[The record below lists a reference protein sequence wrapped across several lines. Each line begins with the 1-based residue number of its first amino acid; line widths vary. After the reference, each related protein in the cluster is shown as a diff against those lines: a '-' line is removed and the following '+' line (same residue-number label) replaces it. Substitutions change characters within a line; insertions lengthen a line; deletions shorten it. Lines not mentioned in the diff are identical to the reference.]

1 MKKSFLV
8 AATISFAAILA
19 AETPQ
24 LNWRLPKCARI
35 EGDILIVDV
44 PKGDPETRVEAHAHC
59 EADLDLS
66 PFLADGRGA
75 VLRVRVR
82 ARDVTKP
89 DYNWNGVKCMFRY
102 VSDVDGNKV
111 WPGCQFPLGTFD
123 WRTAQVRVNWLNAKG
138 TPRNG
143 KATLVLGLQGCT
155 GHAEFDLSTLTIESE
170 DLGIPRVNDD
180 YIVHY
185 PNDDELRAS
194 DVGALRQMTNDDNS
208 VIAAEG
214 RSSLRPSAARRCT
227 MPLRGVMSPG
237 RNMTED
243 DVETLHQWG
252 ATLIRFQITR
262 NWHKINDNQDLDEYA
277 RWVDRR
283 LNNLEDVLR
292 WCDARG
298 MKVCVDLHALPGG
311 KWGERD
317 GQPIEMNMFSNDR
330 FADAFIDTWR
340 RIATR
345 FNGNPAL
352 YGYDLVNEPTQRG
365 PVKHNYW
372 ELQRRAAE
380 AVREID
386 PVTPIV
392 FAANL
397 ANSAPAFRYLSPLAM
412 DNVIYQA
419 HVYLPGGF
427 THQGVNSNSYS
438 TPERPLTWPGTD
450 PITGETWDKDWLRKA
465 IQPIRDFQLKHQCRI
480 YVGEFS
486 AAAWATGAEN
496 YLRDCI
502 DLFEEYGWDWTY
514 HAFRESP
521 IWDVD
526 MVPPEGIA
534 EPKSQDLVPA
544 TSDTPRK
551 QVLLDGFR
559 R

>member
-1 MKKSFLV
+1 MNSTRPLSLV
-8 AATISFAAILA
+8 LAAVASSALLA

-24 LNWRLPKCARI
+24 FNWRLPKCARI
-35 EGDILIVDV
+35 DENNILVVDV
-44 PKGDPETRVEAHAHC
+44 PPGDPNTNVEANAHC
-59 EADLDLS
+59 EADIDLS
-66 PFLADGRGA
+66 PLLAATDA
-75 VLRVRVR
+75 VVMRVRVR
-82 ARDVTKP
+82 ARDITKP
-89 DYNWNGVKCMFRY
+89 DRNWNGVKTMFRY
-102 VSDVDGNKV
+102 VSEVDGHKA

-123 WRTAQVRVNWLNAKG
+123 WREAVVRVNWLNAKG
-138 TPRNG
+138 LPKDG
-143 KATLVLGLQGCT
+143 KATVVLGLQGCT
-155 GHAEFDLSTLTIESE
+155 GHAEFDLSSLRIESE
-170 DLGIPRVNDD
+170 DLGIPRVNGD
-180 YIVHY
+180 YIVKY
-185 PNDDELRAS
+185 PEAAS
-194 DVGALRQMTNDDNS
+194 K
-208 VIAAEG
+208 
-214 RSSLRPSAARRCT
+214 
-227 MPLRGVMSPG
+227 PLRGVMSPG

-243 DVETLHQWG
+243 DVETLHKWG

-262 NWHKINDNQDLDEYA
+262 NWHKINDNQDLAEYG

-283 LNNLEDVLR
+283 LDNLENVLR
-292 WCDARG
+292 WCGERG

-311 KWGERD
+311 KWGERE
-317 GQPIEMNMFSNDR
+317 GQPYEMNMFSDDR
-330 FADAFIDTWR
+330 FADAFVDTWR

-345 FNGNPAL
+345 FRGNPSL

-372 ELQRRAAE
+372 DLQRRAAE

-386 PVTPIV
+386 PATPIV

-427 THQGVNSNSYS
+427 THQGVNSNSHS
-438 TPERPLTWPGTD
+438 TPERPLTWPGRD
-450 PITGETWDKDWLRKA
+450 PLTGETWNKDWLRKA
-465 IQPIRDFQLKHQCRI
+465 LQPIRDFQIRHKCRI

-486 AAAWATGAEN
+486 AAAWAPGAEN

-526 MVPPEGIA
+526 KVVPEGVA
-534 EPKSQDLVPA
+534 KPKFSDMVPA
-544 TSDTPRK
+544 TSETPRK
-551 QVLLDGFR
+551 RALLDGFAR
-559 R
+559 QTPQ